1 MSYKALFTI
10 AAALDHEIHQMD
22 VKIGVPPEQSPVWIE
37 AGFPVDLG
45 FELLVPDIEIL
56 VKGQYIAVSGGVPV
70 PRVPACTPSL
80 FQHDPARSYKE
91 NYVKKQSGWGSTQDR
106 YPAFF
111 HVTPPNSIS
120 VMADA
125 GTCLHSSPQLALSA
139 TNSYRTTIYYGQY
152 KGVFLTSAH
161 LSSYATLSSGVTF

>member
-56 VKGQYIAVSGGVPV
+56 VKGQYIAVYVDDLLIAGLDLGECRYPECQHVRLHCSSMILPALTKRITLKNSLAGAV
-70 PRVPACTPSL
+70 PRTDTP
-80 FQHDPARSYKE
+80 RSFT
-91 NYVKKQSGWGSTQDR
+91 SRRPTQF
-106 YPAFF
+106 P
-111 HVTPPNSIS
+111 
-120 VMADA
+120 
-125 GTCLHSSPQLALSA
+125 
-139 TNSYRTTIYYGQY
+139 
-152 KGVFLTSAH
+152 
-161 LSSYATLSSGVTF
+161 